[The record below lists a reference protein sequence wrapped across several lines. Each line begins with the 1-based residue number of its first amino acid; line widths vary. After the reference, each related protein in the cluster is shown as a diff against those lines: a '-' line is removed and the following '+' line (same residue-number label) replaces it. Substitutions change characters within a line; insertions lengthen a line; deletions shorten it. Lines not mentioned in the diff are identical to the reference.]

1 MELETEQIL
10 NPLDKLKRR
19 PEPQKHTSISFF
31 IDEGHLKSE
40 ETKECVFTDKREKTK
55 VQRDEILKKI
65 IHSRKKT
72 APSVMPNAPII
83 MPTKKTSTKIILTQE
98 EEEEEKEEKE
108 KEDEEEK
115 EEKEE
120 EEEKEEKVEEEEEKK
135 EKQKKER
142 KKREPQILEPE
153 AEAEAQTQNPIEPT
167 IVPLSEMKL
176 RTSTYYLNNRKLF
189 IELDL

>member
-31 IDEGHLKSE
+31 IDEEHLKSE

-98 EEEEEKEEKE
+98 EEKEEKEEKE
-108 KEDEEEK
+108 KDEEEEEEEEK

-120 EEEKEEKVEEEEEKK
+120 EEKEEQEEKVEEEEEKK

-142 KKREPQILEPE
+142 KKREPQIHEP
-153 AEAEAQTQNPIEPT
+153 EAEAQTQKPIETT
-167 IVPLSEMKL
+167 IVP
-176 RTSTYYLNNRKLF
+176 
-189 IELDL
+189 